1 MMKIRALFF
10 AIFCACFIVACSK
23 TSPLLENN
31 KDFIG
36 VWKNETGTISIE
48 KNGDAR
54 YSSHEKLEN
63 MTKDSDEK
71 VSESSEIKAQITEFD
86 SSHFRIGS
94 GGFGKSFVI
103 NKAPY
108 QDNGKWKVVLND
120 EEYVKK

>member
-1 MMKIRALFF
+1 MKIQTLIL
-10 AIFCACFIVACSK
+10 AIFCSCFIVACTK
-23 TSPLLENN
+23 TSPLLQDK

-36 VWKNETGTISIE
+36 EWKNETGTLSIE
-48 KNGDAR
+48 RDGDAS

-71 VSESSEIKAQITEFD
+71 ESESSEIKAQITEFD
-86 SSHFRIGS
+86 HSHFRIGS

-108 QDNGKWKVVLND
+108 QENGKWVVVLND